1 LLIVNDL
8 LIVNNSYFYLLGPL
22 LPRGGHKQK
31 EVVMLKIYEDLY
43 EISFNDKTLELT
55 PKEYELLKIL
65 IKESNKLLSKSELR
79 ELLWPKKD
87 LKSRVVDTYI
97 SRVRKKLK
105 IFGHPGIM
113 VQSKRGYR
121 LINVS

>member
-1 LLIVNDL
+1 
-8 LIVNNSYFYLLGPL
+8 
-22 LPRGGHKQK
+22 
-31 EVVMLKIYEDLY
+31 MLKIYEDLY
-43 EISFNDKTLELT
+43 EISFNDKTLDLT

-97 SRVRKKLK
+97 SRIRKKLK

-121 LINVS
+121 LINIS

>member
-1 LLIVNDL
+1 MDYLLIVSNL
-8 LIVNNSYFYLLGPL
+8 TFICLAPFSLEGAQCIRMVI
-22 LPRGGHKQK
+22 
-31 EVVMLKIYEDLY
+31 MLKIYEDLY
-43 EISFNDKTLELT
+43 EISCNDKTLDLT

-65 IKESNKLLSKSELR
+65 INESDKLLSKSELR
-79 ELLWPKKD
+79 ELLWPKKN

-121 LINVS
+121 LINIS